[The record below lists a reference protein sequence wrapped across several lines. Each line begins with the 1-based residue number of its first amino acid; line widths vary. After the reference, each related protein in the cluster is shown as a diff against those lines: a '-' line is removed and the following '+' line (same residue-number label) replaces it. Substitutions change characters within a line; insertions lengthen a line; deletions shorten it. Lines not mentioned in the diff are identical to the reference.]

1 MKAKEQKIK
10 NLCEEIMLCESRFYN
25 TEKWY
30 FETDCG
36 PLDGEKMTTEQ
47 ALEAKLSAA
56 KDEID
61 RMAKL
66 AKDIMTIT
74 NNENKV
80 YIQMYELHR
89 RNG

>member
-1 MKAKEQKIK
+1 MKAKEQEIK
-10 NLCEEIMLCESRFYN
+10 NLCEEIMLCESRFYVKMVFRN
-25 TEKWY
+25 RLQPT
-30 FETDCG
+30 G
-36 PLDGEKMTTEQ
+36 RGKMTTEQ

-74 NNENKV
+74 NN
-80 YIQMYELHR
+80 
-89 RNG
+89 

>member
-1 MKAKEQKIK
+1 MTTI
-10 NLCEEIMLCESRFYN
+10 CS
-25 TEKWY
+25 
-30 FETDCG
+30 
-36 PLDGEKMTTEQ
+36 PLDGEKMTIEQ

-89 RNG
+89 RNR

>member
-1 MKAKEQKIK
+1 MTTI
-10 NLCEEIMLCESRFYN
+10 CS
-25 TEKWY
+25 
-30 FETDCG
+30 
-36 PLDGEKMTTEQ
+36 PLDGEKMTIEQ

-74 NNENKV
+74 NN
-80 YIQMYELHR
+80 
-89 RNG
+89 